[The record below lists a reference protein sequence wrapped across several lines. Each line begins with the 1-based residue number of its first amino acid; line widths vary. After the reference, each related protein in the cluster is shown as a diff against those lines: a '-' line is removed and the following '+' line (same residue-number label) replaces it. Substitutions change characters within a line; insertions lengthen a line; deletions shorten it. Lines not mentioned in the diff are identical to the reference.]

1 MHRPDADDVAVD
13 PVPGEVDLGFDRGAW
28 PDREQSGDWRKGVQ
42 VDATPDLRAE
52 GPGVIDDP
60 GRTGETRRAHDR
72 RDLLGEPETQMHGPA
87 ARVRPRGD
95 AREQHPCPQN
105 RDGHLAQRRDE
116 EEYAGD
122 DNPPWQGHDEGRTRQ
137 GEQVIRDREVGEPAK
152 SAEDMQGDS
161 EQGLRDSA
169 GPRRRQHCARR
180 PGFDHDAGVEFVRE
194 RADARMIV
202 DVGDAGVWVAFAD
215 RRDELS
221 RCERPAAEREEVAA
235 GALDRSTEDRRPF
248 FGEPGCC
255 RAQVLGLVP
264 GLRERPGQ
272 RGPVDL
278 AGGAGRERVDYGD
291 QRHIACGEQL
301 TQRGVGGFPVEGG
314 CGVRQRHVADEHLV
328 ASGSALYDR
337 RSSRDAVEPREGRLD
352 LAELD
357 AATAELDLIVGAAD
371 EHETLALE
379 THDIAGA
386 VGTLPSESHHRGE
399 LLGIFRGIEVPC
411 EAHTADDQL
420 ADLTLPHGIA
430 RAIDDGEI
438 PALER
443 QPDANRP
450 PAGEQRRARDD
461 GRFGGAVSVPDF
473 AAAGHDAGGE
483 FGRAGLAT
491 ENDEPHALE
500 RLFRP
505 QSGEGRHRAH
515 DRDSVR
521 DQPRTEVDPR
531 PHQRPWGGHERGP
544 IPPRQPHLL
553 TGGVERD
560 AQAREYPV
568 ARADRL
574 TLQKEIR
581 LGVDESGGRSMCDRN
596 TLRHPRRPGGEDH
609 PGVVVGGS
617 GARHEHVE
625 VTIGEGHS
633 IHSLTGRE
641 HPARTD
647 RAHHP
652 RLSEHQAR
660 AFFGVVRVDRH
671 VCGARDERR
680 EDRHVEVA
688 RPRRNADTHPVAGP
702 HTGDDD
708 LLGALRHERD
718 EAAVAHRPG

>member
-1 MHRPDADDVAVD
+1 MHCPDTDGVAVD
-13 PVPGEVDLGFDRGAW
+13 PVPGEIDLGFDRGAR
-28 PDREQSGDWRKGVQ
+28 PDSEHPGDRRKGVQ

-52 GPGVIDDP
+52 GPSVVGDP
-60 GRTGETRRAHDR
+60 RRTGKTRRAHVR
-72 RDLLGEPETQMHGPA
+72 RDLLSEPEAQMHGSA
-87 ARVRPRGD
+87 ARVRTCGH
-95 AREQHPCPQN
+95 AGEQHPCPQN

-116 EEYAGD
+116 EEHAGD
-122 DNPPWQGHDEGRTRQ
+122 DNPPWQPRDEGRARQ
-137 GEQVIRDREVGEPAK
+137 GKQIIRDREVSEP
-152 SAEDMQGDS
+152 SESGEDMQGDS
-161 EQGLRDSA
+161 EQGLRDST
-169 GPRRRQHCARR
+169 GHRRREHRARR
-180 PGFDHDAGVEFVRE
+180 PCFDHDAGVELIRE

-202 DVGDAGVWVAFAD
+202 DVGDAGFGVAFAD

-221 RCERPAAEREEVAA
+221 RCQRPAAEREEVAA

-255 RAQVLGLVP
+255 RAEVFGLIP

-272 RGPVDL
+272 RGPVHL

-301 TQRGVGGFPVEGG
+301 TQRGVGGFPIEGG

-328 ASGSALYDR
+328 ASGSALHDR
-337 RSSRDAVEPREGRLD
+337 RRSRDAVEPRKGRLD

-371 EHETLALE
+371 EQETLALE

-420 ADLTLPHGIA
+420 ADLTLSHGIA
-430 RAIDDGEI
+430 PAIDDGEI

-443 QPDANRP
+443 QPDAYRP
-450 PAGEQRRARDD
+450 FAGEERRARDD
-461 GRFGGAVSVPDF
+461 GRFGGAVGVPDF
-473 AAAGHDAGGE
+473 AAAGDDAGGK
-483 FGRAGLAT
+483 FGRAGLAA

-505 QSGEGRHRAH
+505 QSGEGRHRTH

-521 DQPRTEVDPR
+521 NQPRTEVDPR

-544 IPPRQPHLL
+544 ISPRQPHLL
-553 TGGVERD
+553 TGRVERD
-560 AQAREYPV
+560 TQAREYPV
-568 ARADRL
+568 AGADRL
-574 TLQKEIR
+574 LLQKEIG
-581 LGVDESGGRSMCDRN
+581 LGVDESGGRSMCDGN
-596 TLRHPRRPGGEDH
+596 TLRHPRRPGGEHH
-609 PGVVVGGS
+609 PGVIVGGS
-617 GARHEHVE
+617 GARHERVE
-625 VTIGEGHS
+625 VAIGEGLS

-641 HPARTD
+641 YPARTD

-671 VCGARDERR
+671 VCGAGDERR

-702 HTGDDD
+702 HTGHDD
-708 LLGALRHERD
+708 LLGAL
-718 EAAVAHRPG
+718 